1 MAVLAYEETQGWV
14 NSIGSIKA
22 WFFFVVLIFLLHAL
36 ELDDGK

>member
-14 NSIGSIKA
+14 NSIGSKKA
-22 WFFFVVLIFLLHAL
+22 WLFFIVLMFLLHAL